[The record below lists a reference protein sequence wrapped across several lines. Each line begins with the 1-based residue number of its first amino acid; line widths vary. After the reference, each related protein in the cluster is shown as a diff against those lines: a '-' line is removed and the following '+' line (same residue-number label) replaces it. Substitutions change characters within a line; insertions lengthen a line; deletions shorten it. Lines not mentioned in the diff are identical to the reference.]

1 MFGCFFLISDVF
13 VVCSAGGALLAVWCL
28 LLLSVAGMYLGPD
41 TMVALRF
48 CFSLSDLRCWP
59 IHWGIFGNWILRFF
73 RTMMTGT
80 NSLLFVA
87 PLGWSRCLLVF
98 VAVVG
103 WFPCVVRFSAAL
115 ATRGAFYLISQNGI
129 ISPWPKKAEF
139 MTVARIRVSLWRSHF
154 GNLLRDPQD
163 ELPKAEGNDN
173 LPLHGHQIV
182 SLIRENEFSGF
193 QAEEALQLGN
203 LERRLA
209 EMVWQDDSSGFI
221 SLLKHSP
228 DHALESPC
236 SNEDEGAASL
246 LQLACKLD
254 SVKCAQV
261 LIEGQTGMVV
271 NINEMDGFGLSPLHT
286 AAEMLSAKCID
297 LLLRNHA
304 RTDLRSNDG
313 DALLAL
319 EISLT
324 SQRTHVSWSPDES
337 VEELLASLKEMDLT
351 AITLLAEATKDLTEL
366 SYMMA
371 VEGRVVEL
379 AFLLVAADKL
389 TGPTSV
395 HGKNIYEL
403 VLEESL
409 NLLEM
414 AKGGHWSSTHGI
426 YEKRQ
431 ALLCQIE
438 LLHLFGV
445 ASMISW
451 GNKKD
456 LAVLLRA
463 AQAGDELLVEV
474 LIRKNLDAN
483 DTNEDGNS
491 SLHCYLKGDTSSQD
505 PRILRCLLKCG
516 ARVNQHNKFG
526 LTPIHLASLE
536 GNYES
541 LQILLLHAPEC
552 VDILSVT
559 NETPLFFAVKSNSAD
574 CVKLLLQLGANRDAL
589 NLRKQRPVD
598 LAPSED
604 MRVILRTV
612 YPKTLGGTHPSQEDD
627 ASFLSDEEH
636 SEGMFHGFLELK
648 ADLAKL
654 SKDTKIG
661 ISRYF
666 NSPKGCERGSK
677 CYYSHGEEAQ
687 RLEKSRLVEHNT
699 RLLTCI
705 KPTSLKDELQR
716 KIFIG
721 GLPPS
726 VDSDDLKKFFEE
738 EFGPVDDAVVIGTK
752 VGNRVLS
759 KGFGFLTFKQEDTM
773 KRAVKAHFV
782 TLSGKIIEIKSAL
795 PKCQMETSSSLSD
808 QELFKEDPDE
818 ANGRM
823 ASLGDSN
830 DQQVIKIG
838 ELPPWLVRF
847 KKWFPVYLNKTCRR
861 LGEGE
866 WYPLSSLKGD
876 FRATCGM
883 ELDHESIGFLKLSD
897 FLRSL
902 PGICKMHVISTGNG
916 SPTHMVLRPFCSLS
930 SNQSQQS
937 NHASFVV
944 PHFSSSKFPS
954 PAISEISDNP
964 VFSDESILHENVCV
978 LNADS
983 MQRSPNHGRWEHKP
997 WLVTNPP
1004 RLGNRFSEYNQWK
1017 SAGLFEQPN
1026 SLKEIAAGD
1035 STQQPFSFFVHQWD
1049 SGLIARGD
1057 CIICKNSPGIFIVS
1071 PYLHKVCHSCKKD
1084 FFSSFTSGS
1093 YYGGIQ
1099 LRKPAI
1105 FYEEFPSLL
1114 EAAYQATAVHHLP
1127 SHTQTKLSMKNVNFV
1142 SS

>member
-1 MFGCFFLISDVF
+1 
-13 VVCSAGGALLAVWCL
+13 
-28 LLLSVAGMYLGPD
+28 
-41 TMVALRF
+41 
-48 CFSLSDLRCWP
+48 
-59 IHWGIFGNWILRFF
+59 
-73 RTMMTGT
+73 
-80 NSLLFVA
+80 
-87 PLGWSRCLLVF
+87 
-98 VAVVG
+98 
-103 WFPCVVRFSAAL
+103 
-115 ATRGAFYLISQNGI
+115 
-129 ISPWPKKAEF
+129 
-139 MTVARIRVSLWRSHF
+139 
-154 GNLLRDPQD
+154 
-163 ELPKAEGNDN
+163 
-173 LPLHGHQIV
+173 
-182 SLIRENEFSGF
+182 
-193 QAEEALQLGN
+193 
-203 LERRLA
+203 
-209 EMVWQDDSSGFI
+209 MVWQDDSSGFI
-221 SLLKHSP
+221 ALLKHSP

-236 SNEDEGAASL
+236 SNEDDLLDPGGAASL

-254 SVKCAQV
+254 SVKCAQL
-261 LIEGQTGMVV
+261 LIEGQTGMAV
-271 NINEMDGFGLSPLHT
+271 NINEMDGFGRSPLHT
-286 AAEMLSAKCID
+286 AAEMLSSKCID
-297 LLLRNHA
+297 LLLRNRA

-319 EISLT
+319 EISLA
-324 SQRTHVSWSPDES
+324 SQRSHVNWSLDES

-366 SYMMA
+366 SYMIA

-379 AFLLVAADKL
+379 ATLLLASDEL
-389 TGPTSV
+389 TGTTTM
-395 HGKNIYEL
+395 YEL

-414 AKGGHWSSTHGI
+414 AKGEHWSSTHGI

-445 ASMISW
+445 ASVISW

-463 AQAGDELLVEV
+463 AQAGDDMLVEV

-491 SLHCYLKGDTSSQD
+491 SLHCYLKGGASSQD
-505 PRILRCLLKCG
+505 SRILSCLLKCG

-526 LTPIHLASLE
+526 LTPIHLASLK

-559 NETPLFFAVKSNSAD
+559 NETPLFFAVKSNSAN

-598 LAPSED
+598 LALSED

-612 YPKTLGGTHPSQEDD
+612 YPKNLGGTHPSQEDD

-654 SKDTKIG
+654 SNKIDSKEVDTKIG
-661 ISRYF
+661 ICRYF
-666 NSPKGCERGSK
+666 KSPNGCGRGSK

-687 RLEKSRLVEHNT
+687 RLEKSRLVEHNP

-752 VGNRVLS
+752 VGSRVLS

-773 KRAVKAHFV
+773 KSAVKAHFI
-782 TLSGKIIEIKSAL
+782 TLSGKTIEIKSAL
-795 PKCQMETSSSLSD
+795 PKCQMENSSSLSD

-823 ASLGDSN
+823 ASCGDSN

-847 KKWFPVYLNKTCRR
+847 KEWFPVYLNKTCRR

-916 SPTHMVLRPFCSLS
+916 SPTHMVLRPFYSSS
-930 SNQSQQS
+930 SNQTQQS
-937 NHASFVV
+937 KLASCVV

-954 PAISEISDNP
+954 PISEISDSP

-978 LNADS
+978 LNAAS
-983 MQRSPNHGRWEHKP
+983 LQRSPNHGRWEHKP
-997 WLVTNPP
+997 WLVTNPQ
-1004 RLGNRFSEYNQWK
+1004 RLGNRFSEYNQWR
-1017 SAGLFEQPN
+1017 SAGLFEQPS

-1049 SGLIARGD
+1049 SGLIARGN
-1057 CIICKNSPGIFIVS
+1057 CIICKNAPGIFIAS

-1084 FFSSFTSGS
+1084 FFSSFTSCS

-1099 LRKPAI
+1099 LRKPTI

-1114 EAAYQATAVHHLP
+1114 EAAYRATAVHHLP
-1127 SHTQTKLSMKNVNFV
+1127 TYTQTKLSMKT
-1142 SS
+1142 

>member
-1 MFGCFFLISDVF
+1 MIRLCNFLEK
-13 VVCSAGGALLAVWCL
+13 C
-28 LLLSVAGMYLGPD
+28 
-41 TMVALRF
+41 
-48 CFSLSDLRCWP
+48 SDLC
-59 IHWGIFGNWILRFF
+59 
-73 RTMMTGT
+73 
-80 NSLLFVA
+80 A
-87 PLGWSRCLLVF
+87 
-98 VAVVG
+98 
-103 WFPCVVRFSAAL
+103 
-115 ATRGAFYLISQNGI
+115 
-129 ISPWPKKAEF
+129 
-139 MTVARIRVSLWRSHF
+139 SHF
-154 GNLLRDPQD
+154 GNLLHDPQD
-163 ELPKAEGNDN
+163 ELLKAEGNDN

-182 SLIRENEFSGF
+182 SLIRENEFSEF

-236 SNEDEGAASL
+236 SNEDDVLDPGGAASL

-271 NINEMDGFGLSPLHT
+271 NINEMDGFGRSPLHT

-319 EISLT
+319 EISLA

-351 AITLLAEATKDLTEL
+351 AITLLAEATKYLTEL
-366 SYMMA
+366 SCMIA

-379 AFLLVAADKL
+379 ASLLVAADEL

-395 HGKNIYEL
+395 HGKNSLSAKKNETMYEL

-414 AKGGHWSSTHGI
+414 AKGEHWTSTHGI

-431 ALLCQIE
+431 ALLSQIE

-491 SLHCYLKGDTSSQD
+491 SLHCYLKGDASSQD

-516 ARVNQHNKFG
+516 ARVNQLNKLG
-526 LTPIHLASLE
+526 LTPIHLASFK

-541 LQILLLHAPEC
+541 LQIMLLHAPEC

-559 NETPLFFAVKSNSAD
+559 NETPLFFAVKSNSAN

-598 LAPSED
+598 LASSED

-654 SKDTKIG
+654 PNKIDSKEVDTKTG
-661 ISRYF
+661 ICRYF
-666 NSPKGCERGSK
+666 NSPNGCGRGSK

-687 RLEKSRLVEHNT
+687 RLEKSGLVEHNP

-705 KPTSLKDELQR
+705 KKPTSLKDELQR

-726 VDSDDLKKFFEE
+726 VDSDDLKKLFEE

-752 VGNRVLS
+752 VGSRVLS

-773 KRAVKAHFV
+773 KRAVEAHFI

-823 ASLGDSN
+823 ASCGDSN
-830 DQQVIKIG
+830 DQHVIKIG

-902 PGICKMHVISTGNG
+902 PGICKIHVISTGNG
-916 SPTHMVLRPFCSLS
+916 SPTHMVLRPFYSLS

-937 NHASFVV
+937 KHASCVV
-944 PHFSSSKFPS
+944 PHFSSTKFPS
-954 PAISEISDNP
+954 PAHSSSIFEISNSP

-978 LNADS
+978 LNAGS
-983 MQRSPNHGRWEHKP
+983 MQRSSNHGRWEHKP
-997 WLVTNPP
+997 WLVANPL
-1004 RLGNRFSEYNQWK
+1004 RLGNRFSEYNQWR
-1017 SAGLFEQPN
+1017 SAGLFEQPRF
-1026 SLKEIAAGD
+1026 LKEIAAGD

-1057 CIICKNSPGIFIVS
+1057 CIICKNSPGLFIVS
-1071 PYLHKVCHSCKKD
+1071 PYLHKVCHSCMKE

-1093 YYGGIQ
+1093 YYGGLQ
-1099 LRKPAI
+1099 LWKPTI

-1114 EAAYQATAVHHLP
+1114 EAAYQATAVHHFP